1 MTKITNFLSNLFGPR
16 HPRPG
21 EERLTDPE
29 EDENKRRFKVVRF
42 VQTPNPE
49 AGQFIMSH
57 PVVRAGGTR
66 TFSGPDDARNDA
78 FSKAMFKVFGVESL
92 FLKEN
97 FVTVTKSPTI
107 NWTSVMGTLQDALE
121 KHLDYYEKA
130 DEDAQ
135 PQEPA
140 SAKNI
145 LEEVDVED
153 FPSFDN
159 EQKSKI
165 IDAVLDHA
173 IRPALANDGGGIT
186 LVGVE
191 GNVVRVHYQG
201 ACGTCPSSTTG
212 TLQYI
217 ESFLQ
222 DTLHRD
228 LKVQTVDTH
237 TV

>member
-1 MTKITNFLSNLFGPR
+1 MTKITSFLSNLFGPR

-21 EERLTDPE
+21 EDRLSDPE
-29 EDENKRRFKVVRF
+29 ENENIRKFKVVRF

-66 TFSGPDDARNDA
+66 TFSGPEDSRNDA
-78 FSKAMFKVFGVESL
+78 FANALFKVFGVESL
-92 FLKEN
+92 YLKEN
-97 FVTVTKSPTI
+97 FVTVTKSPTV
-107 NWTSVMGTLQDALE
+107 NWTSFMGQLQDALE
-121 KHLDYYEKA
+121 QNLVYYETA

-135 PQEPA
+135 PAE
-140 SAKNI
+140 SGEAKSL

-153 FPSFDN
+153 FPKFDD
-159 EQKSKI
+159 EQKGKI

-222 DTLHRD
+222 DTLHSD

-237 TV
+237 AV

>member
-1 MTKITNFLSNLFGPR
+1 MTKITSFLRNVFGPK

-21 EERLTDPE
+21 EDRLTDPE
-29 EDENKRRFKVVRF
+29 ENESGKKYNVVRF

-49 AGQFIMSH
+49 AGQFILNH

-66 TFSGPDDARNDA
+66 TFDSAESAEQDEFA
-78 FSKAMFKVFGVESL
+78 KAMFKVFGVQSL
-92 FLKEN
+92 YLKEN
-97 FVTVTKSPTI
+97 FITVTKSSVV
-107 NWTSVMGTLQDALE
+107 NWTSLMSTLQE
-121 KHLDYYEKA
+121 KVENLLSYYEVA
-130 DEDAQ
+130 DEDI
-135 PQEPA
+135 EPKPETTT
-140 SAKNI
+140 SNL

-153 FPSFDN
+153 FPNFSND
-159 EQKSKI
+159 QKGKI

-191 GNVVRVHYQG
+191 GNTVQIHYQG

-217 ESFLQ
+217 ETFLQ
-222 DTLHRD
+222 DTLHKE
-228 LKVQTVDTH
+228 LAVQTVDTH
-237 TV
+237 AA

>member
-1 MTKITNFLSNLFGPR
+1 MTKITRFLSNLFGPK

-21 EERLTDPE
+21 EDRLSDPE
-29 EDENKRRFKVVRF
+29 ENETRRQFKVVRF

-57 PVVRAGGTR
+57 PVVRPGGTR
-66 TFSGPDDARNDA
+66 TFDSPDIEDA
-78 FSKAMFKVFGVESL
+78 FAQAMFKVFGVESL

-97 FVTVTKSPTI
+97 FVTVTKSSTV
-107 NWTSVMGTLQDALE
+107 NWTSIMGALQEALE
-121 KHLDYYEKA
+121 KHLSYYEKA
-130 DEDAQ
+130 DEDEQAQ
-135 PQEPA
+135 KKTPPQ
-140 SAKNI
+140 NL

-153 FPSFDN
+153 FPNFDN
-159 EQKSKI
+159 EQKGKI

-186 LVGVE
+186 LVGVK
-191 GNVVRVHYQG
+191 GDIVQVHYQG

-217 ESFLQ
+217 ETFLQ
-222 DTLHRD
+222 DTLHKN
-228 LKVQTVDTH
+228 LMVQTVNPLPAEK
-237 TV
+237 